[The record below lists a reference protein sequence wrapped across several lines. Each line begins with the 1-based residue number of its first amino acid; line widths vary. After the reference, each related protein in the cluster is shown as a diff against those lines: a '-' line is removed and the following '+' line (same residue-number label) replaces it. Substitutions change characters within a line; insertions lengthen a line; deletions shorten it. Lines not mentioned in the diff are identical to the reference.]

1 MWITEIVYHI
11 IKIFAKKRVL
21 FILCLKSL
29 TPTPLLSKGRGTV
42 GNKYFIRT
50 DAINR
55 VSNIIFMDYN
65 KAKELL
71 KLQQDA
77 QKIQNELSNIHIEA
91 ESDGFV
97 VTIDGQM
104 KAIKVEIE
112 DTSLLTDKTRLEKA
126 ALEAI
131 NKGLKKSQE
140 IAADKMKGVMGS
152 MGLNLP

>member
-1 MWITEIVYHI
+1 
-11 IKIFAKKRVL
+11 
-21 FILCLKSL
+21 
-29 TPTPLLSKGRGTV
+29 
-42 GNKYFIRT
+42 
-50 DAINR
+50 
-55 VSNIIFMDYN
+55 MDYN

-112 DTSLLTDKTRLEKA
+112 DTSLLSDKTRLEKA

-152 MGLNLP
+152 MGLNLPGM

>member
-1 MWITEIVYHI
+1 
-11 IKIFAKKRVL
+11 
-21 FILCLKSL
+21 
-29 TPTPLLSKGRGTV
+29 
-42 GNKYFIRT
+42 
-50 DAINR
+50 
-55 VSNIIFMDYN
+55 MDYN

-112 DTSLLTDKTRLEKA
+112 DTSLLTDKARLEKA

-152 MGLNLP
+152 MGLNLPGM